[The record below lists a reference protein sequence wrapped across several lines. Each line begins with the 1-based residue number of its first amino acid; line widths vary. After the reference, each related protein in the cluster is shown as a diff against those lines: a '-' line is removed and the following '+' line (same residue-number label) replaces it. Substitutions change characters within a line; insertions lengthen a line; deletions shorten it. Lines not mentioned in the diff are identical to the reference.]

1 MPWWRFPRREASN
14 RNIETLP
21 IPWDVARA
29 SIHDHIL
36 RHVEPGKDRLGEGG
50 DTLPDEGILHAGQQ
64 IRYAPGAWDGIFGHH
79 VSGAGQELKVGQA
92 FDMLGR
98 ALNDPTA
105 ANLQALYKLLCEE
118 SLLGL
123 LDPLIE
129 KIVETKDSGSI
140 PPDRLFELAN
150 FFALQAPDR
159 GPVKFAIA
167 MLGLFKASGA
177 GEAVMTLG
185 RHEEFTLFSA
195 VAIERQADDPELQLW
210 ELAKG
215 VNGWGRIHCV
225 ERLDGTKHPAIKAWL
240 LRDGFR
246 NSVMYEYLAHIA
258 AGAGGLVEELRAE
271 NPDDAL
277 LAGAGRML
285 ANMANG
291 PPGPGMKGYAAAAE
305 ATELYL
311 KHMDARAQTLAD
323 LLSITTLRN
332 YASRS
337 DGWEALAEHGWSAER
352 RETFVAMVD
361 RIIARPEWRTRIAT
375 GLEDGDSQG
384 FWRARAAADQLGID
398 TWDASFQ
405 RQERGLDENWYH
417 LMQTNDPGRIDRV
430 LALAESVLPLDQIA
444 TGPGSELGLGPAFRH
459 HSALDSIVRG
469 LGRFPG
475 KGWTFVRAA
484 LQSPVIRN
492 RNMAVKALAEW
503 RRASW
508 PAEAHDRA
516 AEAAK
521 REPDAEVKVRLE
533 RLLRGEPIGTDA
545 PDEIQ

>member
-1 MPWWRFPRREASN
+1 MPWWRFPGRGSSN
-14 RNIETLP
+14 WNIETLP
-21 IPWDVARA
+21 IPWAVARA
-29 SIHDHIL
+29 SIHDHIV
-36 RHVEPGKDRLGEGG
+36 RHIEPGKDRLREGG
-50 DTLPDEGILHAGQQ
+50 DTLPDEDIFAAGQQ
-64 IRYAPGAWDGIFGHH
+64 IRFAPGAFDGVFGHH
-79 VSGAGQELKVGQA
+79 SRAEQEPNVAQA
-92 FDMLGR
+92 FHTLGR
-98 ALNDPTA
+98 ALSDPTA
-105 ANLQALYKLLCEE
+105 ANLQALYNLLCEE
-118 SLLGL
+118 SLLHL

-129 KIVETKDSGSI
+129 KIAETKDAGSI

-167 MLGLFKASGA
+167 MLGLFEASAA
-177 GEAVMTLG
+177 GEVVMMLG

-195 VAIERQADDPELQLW
+195 VAIEKQADDPELQLW

-277 LAGAGRML
+277 LAGAGDML
-285 ANMANG
+285 AAMANG
-291 PPGPGMKGYAAAAE
+291 PPGPGMQGYAAAAE

-323 LLSITTLRN
+323 LLSITTLRD
-332 YASRS
+332 YAGRG
-337 DGWEALAEHGWSAER
+337 DGWEASAEHGWSSER
-352 RETFVAMVD
+352 RETIVAMAD
-361 RIIARPEWRTRIAT
+361 RIIARPEWRARIAT
-375 GLEDGDSQG
+375 GLEDDDSRG
-384 FWRARAAADQLGID
+384 FWRARAAAERLGID

-405 RQERGLDENWYH
+405 RQERGLDENWYQ
-417 LMQTNDPGRIDRV
+417 LMQTDDPGRIDRV

-444 TGPGSELGLGPAFRH
+444 TGPGTELGFSHAFRH
-459 HSALDSIVRG
+459 HSALDYIVQE

-475 KGWTFVRAA
+475 KGWAFVRAA

-492 RNMAVKALAEW
+492 RIHGNQSARRMATGILAG
-503 RRASW
+503 
-508 PAEAHDRA
+508 
-516 AEAAK
+516 
-521 REPDAEVKVRLE
+521 
-533 RLLRGEPIGTDA
+533 RGA
-545 PDEIQ
+545 

>member
-1 MPWWRFPRREASN
+1 MPWWRFPGPGSSN
-14 RNIETLP
+14 WNIETLP
-21 IPWDVARA
+21 VPWDVARA

-36 RHVEPGKDRLGEGG
+36 RHIEPGKDRLREGG
-50 DTLPDEGILHAGQQ
+50 DTLPDEDIFAAGQ
-64 IRYAPGAWDGIFGHH
+64 RLRFAPGAFDGVFGHH
-79 VSGAGQELKVGQA
+79 TSHAGQELKVGQA

-98 ALNDPTA
+98 ALSDPTA
-105 ANLQALYKLLCEE
+105 ANLQVLYKLLCEE
-118 SLLGL
+118 GLLGL

-129 KIVETKDSGSI
+129 KIVETKDAGSI

-150 FFALQAPDR
+150 FFSLQAPDR

-167 MLGLFKASGA
+167 MLGLFEASA
-177 GEAVMTLG
+177 AREVVMTLG

-195 VAIERQADDPELQLW
+195 VAINKQADDPELQLW

-277 LAGAGRML
+277 LAGARDML
-285 ANMANG
+285 ANMAYG

-311 KHMDARAQTLAD
+311 KHMDARARTLAD
-323 LLSITTLRN
+323 LLKITALRD
-332 YASRS
+332 YAGRS
-337 DGWEALAEHGWSAER
+337 DGWEALAAQGWSAER
-352 RETFVAMVD
+352 REKIVAMAD
-361 RIIARPEWRTRIAT
+361 RIITRPEWRARIAT
-375 GLEDGDSQG
+375 GLEDDDSHG
-384 FWRARAAADQLGID
+384 FWQARAAADQLGID

-417 LMQTNDPGRIDRV
+417 LMQTDDPGRIDRV
-430 LALAESVLPLDQIA
+430 LALAESALPLDQIA

-459 HSALDSIVRG
+459 HGALGFIVQD
-469 LGRFPG
+469 LGRFSG
-475 KGWTFVRAA
+475 QGVGLRAC
-484 LQSPVIRN
+484 
-492 RNMAVKALAEW
+492 
-503 RRASW
+503 
-508 PAEAHDRA
+508 RA
-516 AEAAK
+516 AE
-521 REPDAEVKVRLE
+521 P
-533 RLLRGEPIGTDA
+533 GH
-545 PDEIQ
+545 Q